1 MPKPEDQ
8 RASGF
13 GPIRSRRGKGRGR
26 IDRQFRERYQP
37 YQLRVP
43 SRVVLPRGPGNPR
56 VHLHGFGMPVS
67 PTYSTLAEAPESEY
81 PLEDD
86 PTESEESYKTSA
98 SDSEYP
104 LQDDHAS
111 VSSVVAEASNSEYR
125 FEDDP
130 TESEESYK
138 TAASDSEYPLQD
150 GRAYS
155 VSSVVAEAS
164 DSEYPPQDDPTDSTV
179 SSPKVDSD
187 LGHFSDQEDA
197 FSGSFYSAQ
206 GDSFSIT
213 DPEARPASFNRQFGQ
228 EYPCTPSPTATAATD
243 SDQPSEEE
251 DFNSLPESPQS
262 FAPPTTVGPVIA
274 EQEIILPSIEF
285 DQDVMG
291 TRSSQGLNSP
301 TGSRPKLLPQTRA
314 NREKRAREKQTQQ
327 RLVQALEKE
336 ALEKEAFAKE
346 AQEDLQVIERL
357 DSLEMFETLEGE
369 DTKVDLPL
377 MKSPSPSPRAR
388 SLGPRMNEVVIDY
401 LAKKGYSR
409 TEAMLRME
417 SANQEIDGRP
427 LPQLGEDSRPKTRQG
442 FDLFK
447 NWVEENLDLYKV
459 GLQQTF
465 RDCLL
470 ITSQPELRRV
480 LWPLFVYSFF
490 NMVTSFYPQDAKSFF
505 EANKNMFLPEHTDD
519 IRHFEPISLPE
530 HLQDNSIATLYRTNK
545 YRVVLSNPAYTNL
558 LQFLE
563 SKDKE
568 GGSVMNA
575 ILSSYCSVKTLDR
588 AADDRFSFAAMLSQI
603 GAGQTFPAEDEGIP
617 GHHPGSAYTGDNPA
631 MAGTLPRLRLGKM
644 PMEPTLEEDVRAELA
659 EEDQKQAPPPGR
671 NTLTQEFEEMIKK
684 EEEDEAPS
692 RTDIPFPESTA
703 RDVHV
708 EVKRVMEH
716 RDRFEIKGRTGGVG
730 PGVSVCMFTFHNTFD
745 NINCMDVSDDNSL
758 IAAGFQQSYI
768 RVWSVDGKPIP
779 KSGPEFADMP
789 ESNSH
794 RLIGHSGA
802 VYAVAFPP
810 CSSIRDEVSEHDRVH
825 TGARWLL
832 SSAADKTIRLWS
844 LDTWQCMV
852 IYKGHDGPVW
862 DLRWGPFGHYFVSG
876 SNDRTA
882 RLWVSD
888 HIRQQRIFVG
898 HDQDADCVCF
908 HPNSA
913 YVFTASSDHTVRMWA
928 ITTGN
933 AVRMFTGHTGNITAM
948 ECSRDGKLLAS
959 ADDQGTII
967 LWDLAP
973 GRLLK
978 RMRGHGKGGI
988 WSLSWSVESTVIV
1001 SGGADGTVRVWDVAG
1016 PQEGQGRIVGEGGA
1030 GAKIDAGP
1038 TPAGQNKKKKA
1049 KETVVTSDQISAFP
1063 TKKTPVYKVKFTNM
1077 NLVLACGAYLP

>member
-1 MPKPEDQ
+1 MTSSCGPNPFASRTCDLLLFLADYR
-8 RASGF
+8 RANGSARDY
-13 GPIRSRRGKGRGR
+13 PVRNNRSSSV
-26 IDRQFRERYQP
+26 DSM
-37 YQLRVP
+37 L
-43 SRVVLPRGPGNPR
+43 
-56 VHLHGFGMPVS
+56 VHVS
-67 PTYSTLAEAPESEY
+67 DSEY
-81 PLEDD
+81 PMDDD
-86 PTESEESYKTSA
+86 PTES
-98 SDSEYP
+98 SDSCSEED
-104 LQDDHAS
+104 LDWELSDLD
-111 VSSVVAEASNSEYR
+111 EASSDSGSTHSAHEEPTSSPDSHAREAQPNQSSEE
-125 FEDDP
+125 FDSTPQDP
-130 TESEESYK
+130 TTKSSPDPDQLSEN
-138 TAASDSEYPLQD
+138 
-150 GRAYS
+150 
-155 VSSVVAEAS
+155 
-164 DSEYPPQDDPTDSTV
+164 DPTFSST
-179 SSPKVDSD
+179 SD
-187 LGHFSDQEDA
+187 FSTL
-197 FSGSFYSAQ
+197 
-206 GDSFSIT
+206 SIT
-213 DPEARPASFNRQFGQ
+213 IGPEVS
-228 EYPCTPSPTATAATD
+228 
-243 SDQPSEEE
+243 
-251 DFNSLPESPQS
+251 
-262 FAPPTTVGPVIA
+262 
-274 EQEIILPSIEF
+274 EQELILPSIEF
-285 DQDVMG
+285 DQDDMAPR
-291 TRSSQGLNSP
+291 RSQRSGLPSD
-301 TGSRPKLLPQTRA
+301 GRRRLLPQSQA
-314 NREKRAREKQTQQ
+314 NREKRARERQTQQ
-327 RLVQALEKE
+327 RLAQVQE
-336 ALEKEAFAKE
+336 KE
-346 AQEDLQVIERL
+346 AQEKEAQENEARQKEATERL
-357 DSLEMFETLEGE
+357 KALELSETQDDKGSE
-369 DTKVDLPL
+369 
-377 MKSPSPSPRAR
+377 
-388 SLGPRMNEVVIDY
+388 VIDY

-442 FDLFK
+442 FDLIK
-447 NWVEENLDLYKV
+447 NWVEENLDLYK
-459 GLQQTF
+459 
-465 RDCLL
+465 
-470 ITSQPELRRV
+470 PELRRV

-490 NMVTSFYPQDAKSFF
+490 NMVTSFYPQDAKAFF

-530 HLQDNSIATLYRTNK
+530 HLQDNSIAKLYRNNK
-545 YRVVLSNPAYTNL
+545 FRVVLSNPAYTNL

-588 AADDRFSFAAMLSQI
+588 ATDDRFSFAAMLSQI

-659 EEDQKQAPPPGR
+659 EEDQKQGPPPGR

-684 EEEDEAPS
+684 EEDDEAPS
-692 RTDIPFPESTA
+692 RADIPFPESTA
-703 RDVHV
+703 RDVDI

-745 NINCMDVSDDNSL
+745 NINCMDVSDDNAL

-768 RVWSVDGKPIP
+768 RVWSVDGKHIP

-789 ESNSH
+789 DANSQ

-810 CSSIRDEVSEHDRVH
+810 CASAREGVPEDERVY
-825 TGARWLL
+825 TGPRWLL
-832 SSAADKTIRLWS
+832 SSSADKTIRLWS
-844 LDTWQCMV
+844 LDAWQCMV
-852 IYKGHDGPVW
+852 IYKGHHGPVW

-1030 GAKIDAGP
+1030 GTKIDAGP
-1038 TPAGQNKKKKA
+1038 APAGQNKKKKKA